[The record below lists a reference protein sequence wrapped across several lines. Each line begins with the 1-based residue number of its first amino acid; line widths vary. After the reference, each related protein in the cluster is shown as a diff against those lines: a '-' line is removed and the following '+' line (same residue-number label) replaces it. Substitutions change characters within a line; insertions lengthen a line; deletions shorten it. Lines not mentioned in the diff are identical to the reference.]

1 MARATIQA
9 SNVHGSNGGEVTAV
23 RERGVAAKKNR
34 RRRHGGRNTYGYII
48 IDIGYIIIDICKFL
62 I

>member
-23 RERGVAAKKNR
+23 RERGVAAKKKTKKTWRKKYVRIYYNR
-34 RRRHGGRNTYGYII
+34 YMQIFNLVPLT
-48 IDIGYIIIDICKFL
+48 
-62 I
+62 